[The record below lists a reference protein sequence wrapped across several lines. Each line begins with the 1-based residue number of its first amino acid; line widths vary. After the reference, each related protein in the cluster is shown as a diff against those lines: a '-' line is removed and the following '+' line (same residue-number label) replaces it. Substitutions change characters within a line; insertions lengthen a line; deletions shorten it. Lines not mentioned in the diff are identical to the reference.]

1 MEMTSIF
8 NIFQISTVSNK
19 PFLSSHSDQT
29 LSMTKRRY
37 FFLVLI
43 LGSLTALSPFSIDMY
58 LPAFQ
63 DIAKAL
69 NTTTARVDLSLS
81 SYFIGLAV
89 GQMIYGPL
97 MDRFGRKRPLYV
109 GLVLYIIASVGCF
122 LSASVEILVAMR
134 LFQAI
139 GGCAASVASIAM
151 VRDLFP
157 VKDNA
162 KVFALLFLV
171 LGTSPLLAPT
181 AGSYLAD
188 SLGWQ
193 SVFIVL
199 LSIAALILV
208 AVILTLPESYKPDPG
223 YSLKPG
229 PIVSSFLLVIRNPQ
243 FYTYAVA
250 GSIAFSGLFA
260 YVAGSPL
267 VFMDVFDLSKKEY
280 GWVFAGLSVGFIGS
294 NQLNTLLIRRL
305 KSEQVINAALIA
317 QVIISAV
324 FVIGASNGWF
334 NLAGTITMIFFILS
348 CVGLTN
354 PNTAALSMAPFPKNA
369 GVASALLGTMQL
381 GLGAATSGIVSVF
394 SSHSATPMA
403 AIMAG
408 SSAIALIVLLV
419 GRRNVVHAV
428 HAGPSAEVSAH

>member
-1 MEMTSIF
+1 
-8 NIFQISTVSNK
+8 
-19 PFLSSHSDQT
+19 
-29 LSMTKRRY
+29 MTKQRY

-43 LGSLTALSPFSIDMY
+43 LGTLTALSPFSIDMY

-69 NTTTARVDLSLS
+69 KTTTSRVDLSLS

-122 LSASVEILVAMR
+122 LSASVEMLVVMR

-199 LSIAALILV
+199 LGIAVLILV
-208 AVILTLPESYKPDPG
+208 AVILTLPESYKPDPS

-229 PIVSSFLLVIRNPQ
+229 PIVSNFLLVIRNPQ

-250 GSIAFSGLFA
+250 GSVAFSGLFA

-294 NQLNTLLIRRL
+294 NQLNTLLIKRF

-317 QVIISAV
+317 QVITSAV
-324 FVIGASNGWF
+324 FVIGAANGWF

-348 CVGLTN
+348 CIGLTN

-408 SSAIALIVLLV
+408 SSAIALIVLSV
-419 GRRNVVHAV
+419 GRRTIVNAV
-428 HAGPSAEVSAH
+428 HAEPSAAVSAH

>member
-1 MEMTSIF
+1 MSK
-8 NIFQISTVSNK
+8 Q
-19 PFLSSHSDQT
+19 
-29 LSMTKRRY
+29 RY

-43 LGSLTALSPFSIDMY
+43 LGTLTALSPFSIDMY

-63 DIAKAL
+63 DIAKSL
-69 NTTTARVDLSLS
+69 NTTTSRVDLSLS

-89 GQMIYGPL
+89 GQLIYGPL
-97 MDRFGRKRPLYV
+97 MDKFGRKRPLYF
-109 GLVLYIIASVGCF
+109 GLGVYIIASVGCF
-122 LSASVEILVAMR
+122 LSVSVQMLIVFR

-139 GGCAASVASIAM
+139 GGCAAGVASVAM

-171 LGTSPLLAPT
+171 LGASPLIAPT

-188 SLGWQ
+188 SSGWQ

-199 LSIAALILV
+199 LIIAVLILF
-208 AVILTLPESYKPDPG
+208 AVIFTLPESYKPGPS

-229 PIVSSFLLVIRNPQ
+229 PIFNSFLLVIRNPQ
-243 FYTYAVA
+243 FYTYAIA
-250 GSIAFSGLFA
+250 GSIAFCGLFA

-267 VFMDVFDLSKKEY
+267 VFMDVFKLSKKVY

-294 NQLNTLLIRRL
+294 SQLNTALIRRF
-305 KSEQVINAALIA
+305 KSEQVINAALIG
-317 QVIISAV
+317 QVIISIV

-334 NLAGTITMIFFILS
+334 NLAGTIFMIFLVLC

-381 GLGAATSGIVSVF
+381 GLGAAASFGVSI
-394 SSHSATPMA
+394 SSSWSAAPMA

-408 SSAIALIVLLV
+408 SSAIALIVLIV
-419 GRRNVVHAV
+419 GRRNIVHAV
-428 HAGPSAEVSAH
+428 HGDPSAAVAAH